1 MAGRFEGLSNLE
13 WKLFEDIFPTSDKR
27 SRGMPHVPFRYVLNS
42 LLYILI
48 TGCRWCDLPEGEI
61 WASKSSAHRWL
72 KRWQKDGTF
81 EHLQGRILA
90 IADNQG
96 LINWNYGAIDGSF
109 SPGKGGGDE
118 VAYGYKGK
126 GILIHTL
133 TEGNGMPL
141 SNCTTAANGS
151 EREQILPLLDSV
163 KLKTLKKGRPKK
175 RVKVLAA
182 DKGYDSQEKR
192 AV

>member
-1 MAGRFEGLSNLE
+1 
-13 WKLFEDIFPTSDKR
+13 
-27 SRGMPHVPFRYVLNS
+27 MPHVPFRYVLNS

-90 IADNQG
+90 LADNQG

-109 SPGKGGGDE
+109 SPKLGVGLFHSLEKSRD
-118 VAYGYKGK
+118 
-126 GILIHTL
+126 
-133 TEGNGMPL
+133 
-141 SNCTTAANGS
+141 
-151 EREQILPLLDSV
+151 REQNSYPIS
-163 KLKTLKKGRPKK
+163 
-175 RVKVLAA
+175 
-182 DKGYDSQEKR
+182 
-192 AV
+192 